1 MSAFRSTEEFREV
14 LDRMFAILSADP
26 DVGRRLQV
34 ADVPERFEFVDVDL
48 VLNIR
53 AARPGEEGHL
63 TWVWDDDVDWEP
75 RVRMSMSSDVANRYF
90 QGRENVPI
98 AVARRRIKA
107 EGDLVAA
114 FSLIPIL
121 KAAFPHYRAL
131 VEREYPHLALEVG
144 T

>member
-1 MSAFRSTEEFREV
+1 MPAFRSTEEFREV

-26 DVGRRLQV
+26 DIGRRLHD
-34 ADVPERFEFVDVDL
+34 ADVPERFEFEDVGL

-53 AARPGEEGHL
+53 AARTDEEGHL
-63 TWVWDDDVDWEP
+63 TWAWRDDVDWEP
-75 RVRMSMSSDVANRYF
+75 RVRMTMSSQVANRYF
-90 QGRENVPI
+90 QGMENVPI

-121 KAAFPHYRAL
+121 KGAFPHYRAL
-131 VEREYPHLALEVG
+131 VEAEYPHLAVS
-144 T
+144 